1 MRASAPAVVLIA
13 VLIVASLI
21 MAACRTTGS
30 APQPGGGGAG
40 KDGAST
46 ERATGL
52 AAPWSMT
59 LLDDTSVLISQRDNG
74 RVLENT
80 AQGTTNV
87 VGTISGVDPGG
98 EGGLLGLAIGPGC
111 PSPAGSAE
119 SSSEPAMPERACID
133 LFAYFTSAEDN
144 RIVRLPVTGASGAR
158 KLGTPQVI
166 LAGIPKAG
174 NHNGGR
180 IAFGPDGMLYATTG
194 DAGHRNSAQEIKSLA
209 GKILR
214 LAPDGGFPADN
225 PFPGSPVWSLGHRN
239 PQGIAW
245 DSRGR
250 MWASEFGQN
259 TWDELNEITPGTNYG
274 WPQVEGVGTD
284 SRFRNPV
291 LTWTTAEASPSGITI
306 GGTTLYMATLRGQ
319 RLWVVNLDGEPS
331 AEARVAGDFGRLR
344 DVALTPDGRL
354 YVLTNN
360 TDGRGTPTPGDDR
373 IVVLET
379 AHFN

>member
-1 MRASAPAVVLIA
+1 M
-13 VLIVASLI
+13 
-21 MAACRTTGS
+21 
-30 APQPGGGGAG
+30 
-40 KDGAST
+40 
-46 ERATGL
+46 
-52 AAPWSMT
+52 
-59 LLDDTSVLISQRDNG
+59 
-74 RVLENT
+74 
-80 AQGTTNV
+80 
-87 VGTISGVDPGG
+87 
-98 EGGLLGLAIGPGC
+98 
-111 PSPAGSAE
+111 
-119 SSSEPAMPERACID
+119 
-133 LFAYFTSAEDN
+133 
-144 RIVRLPVTGASGAR
+144 
-158 KLGTPQVI
+158 
-166 LAGIPKAG
+166 
-174 NHNGGR
+174 
-180 IAFGPDGMLYATTG
+180 
-194 DAGHRNSAQEIKSLA
+194 
-209 GKILR
+209 
-214 LAPDGGFPADN
+214 PDGGFPADN